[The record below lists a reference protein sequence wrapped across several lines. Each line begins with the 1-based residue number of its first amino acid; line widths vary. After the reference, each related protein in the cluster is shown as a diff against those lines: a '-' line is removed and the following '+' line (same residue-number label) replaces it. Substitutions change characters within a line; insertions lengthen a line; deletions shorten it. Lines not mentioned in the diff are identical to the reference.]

1 MRRNSNRESKR
12 LRACV
17 TSVFICR
24 VLLDFLR
31 HGSFL

>member
-1 MRRNSNRESKR
+1 M
-12 LRACV
+12 RACV